1 MTHSLENITSLD
13 EMVGQMFA
21 VGFEGQT
28 APAYLLDWLARGRVG
43 TVILFARNVE
53 SPQRLAALT
62 KSLHDAAK
70 YPLLIGIDQEGGT
83 VARLRDGFTESPG
96 AMALASAASDQE
108 ARTERVSR
116 MLAKE
121 MRAVGINWDYAPAV
135 DIAYTSNNPS
145 VGTRSF
151 GVDPESVAS
160 LAAAAVKGFEAGGVA
175 TSAKHFPGLGKT
187 TVDTHVALP
196 TLDTPL
202 AQLLMHDLLPF
213 RAAIDAGVSSI
224 MTTHTIYATL
234 DAALPV
240 TLSPVVIRRLLR
252 GELGFDG
259 VVTTDCMEMKA
270 IADHYGAGQSA
281 RLAVE
286 ADVDIVLFS
295 HTPAMQAE
303 AYDAVL
309 AAVRD
314 GRIPQAR
321 IEAAVARIGALKA
334 RKAITGD
341 GDLSV
346 IRSPE
351 HLAIAEEAARA
362 GTVLLMGRLPGPH
375 PRPLSLRARGEKHR
389 LEQLPVPLEKVVHEN
404 SSSEQGGTEDE
415 NGAAWELENALVIE
429 FASVLESGIVESG
442 GQTGLGKAFARK
454 RPGTPTLAL
463 TAARQEAA
471 LEAAIVQA
479 REVDVLV
486 LATRNA
492 HLLPEQ
498 LAQARALLAA
508 AKRTVLLCLRNPYD
522 APLLADAETIV
533 CTCGDSTPS
542 LDAAVDALLGAFTPT
557 GRLPVSPVKD
567 ITT

>member
-1 MTHSLENITSLD
+1 MTHSLE
-13 EMVGQMFA
+13 EMSTLEEKVGQMFA
-21 VGFEGQT
+21 VGFEGLT
-28 APAYLLDWLARGRVG
+28 APDYLLDWLAIGRAG

-53 SPQRLAALT
+53 SPSQLAALT
-62 KSLHDAAK
+62 RSLHAAAR

-96 AMALASAASDQE
+96 AMALAAASSGQE

-116 MLAKE
+116 MLAEE

-135 DIAYTSNNPS
+135 DIAYTPGNPS

-175 TSAKHFPGLGKT
+175 TSAKHFPGLGQT
-187 TVDTHVALP
+187 AIDTHVALP
-196 TLDTPL
+196 TLETPVE
-202 AQLLMHDLLPF
+202 QLLLHDLLPF
-213 RAAIDAGVSSI
+213 RAAIDAGASSI

-234 DAALPV
+234 DADLPV

-303 AYDAVL
+303 AYEAVL

-362 GTVLLMGRLPGPH
+362 GTVLLKGRLGSPH
-375 PRPLSLRARGEKHR
+375 PPAPSPSGRGGVNTSSH
-389 LEQLPVPLEKVVHEN
+389 PVADAV
-404 SSSEQGGTEDE
+404 SGRRGTENED
-415 NGAAWELENALVIE
+415 GTAWDLDNALVVE

-442 GQTGLGKAFARK
+442 GQTGLGKAVARQ
-454 RPGTPTLAL
+454 RPGTPTITLL
-463 TAARQEAA
+463 SARDEAA
-471 LEAAIVQA
+471 LSAAIAQA
-479 REVDVLV
+479 RAADVLV

-492 HLLPEQ
+492 HLQPDQ
-498 LAQARALLAA
+498 LSQARALMQAA
-508 AKRTVLLCLRNPYD
+508 RRTVLICLRNPYD
-522 APLLADAETIV
+522 APLLADADAIL
-533 CTCGDSTPS
+533 CTCGDSAPS
-542 LDAAVDALLGAFTPT
+542 LDAAVDALLGVFTPT

-567 ITT
+567 VQS

>member
-1 MTHSLENITSLD
+1 MTHSLENITSL
-13 EMVGQMFA
+13 EEKVGQMFA
-21 VGFEGQT
+21 GGFEGLT
-28 APAYLLDWLARGRVG
+28 APDYLLDWLARGHVG
-43 TVILFARNVE
+43 TVILFARNIE
-53 SPQRLAALT
+53 SPTQLAALT
-62 KSLHDAAK
+62 RSLHAAAK

-96 AMALASAASDQE
+96 AMALAAAADDQA

-116 MLAKE
+116 MLAEE

-135 DIAYTSNNPS
+135 DIAYTPGNPA

-160 LAAAAVKGFEAGGVA
+160 FAAAAVAGFEAGGVA

-187 TVDTHVALP
+187 AIDTHVALP
-196 TLDTPL
+196 TLDTPVE
-202 AQLLMHDLLPF
+202 QLLMHDLLPF
-213 RAAIDAGVSSI
+213 RAAIEAGASSI

-234 DAALPV
+234 DAELPV

-270 IADHYGAGQSA
+270 IADNFGAGESA

-286 ADVDIVLFS
+286 ADVDIILFS

-303 AYDAVL
+303 AYETVL

-321 IEAAVARIGALKA
+321 IEAALARIGALKS
-334 RKAITGD
+334 RKAVTGD
-341 GDLSV
+341 GDLSS

-362 GTVLLMGRLPGPH
+362 GTVLLKGRMTPH
-375 PRPLSLRARGEKHR
+375 PPTPSSRPPATTSFVGALRTQAGRG
-389 LEQLPVPLEKVVHEN
+389 
-404 SSSEQGGTEDE
+404 
-415 NGAAWELENALVIE
+415 GASIKQTTTWELSNALVVE

-442 GQTGLGKAFARK
+442 GQTGLGKAVARK
-454 RPGTPTLAL
+454 RPGTHTIAL
-463 TAARQEAA
+463 TSARNEAA
-471 LEAAIVQA
+471 LSAAIVQA
-479 REVDVLV
+479 RQADVLV

-492 HLLPEQ
+492 HLLPDQ
-498 LAQARALLAA
+498 LAQARALMQAA
-508 AKRTVLLCLRNPYD
+508 RRTLLICLRNPYD

-542 LDAAVDALLGAFTPT
+542 LDAVVDVLLGVFTPT
-557 GRLPVSPVKD
+557 GRLPVSLLKD
-567 ITT
+567 SQP